1 MAKSKKW
8 EIPGITKRQSVF
20 TAAKKILKYRI
31 EHLLNTID
39 NYFKD
44 RNVENL
50 HDIRI
55 ALRRVRYNME
65 LFIECFDRK
74 IFLKFYKRV
83 ELLQDLSGMVRD
95 LDVFKENIQSLID
108 EAHVRVNKP
117 VLKKVEEKKSLLEN
131 DLELELMKFLHEKPL
146 KEFTKLLN

>member
-1 MAKSKKW
+1 MGKSKKW
-8 EIPGITKRQSVF
+8 EIPGISKRQSVC
-20 TAAKKILKYRI
+20 TAARLILKSRI
-31 EHLLNTID
+31 NHLLVTID

-65 LFIECFDRK
+65 LFIECFDRR
-74 IFLKFYKRV
+74 IFLNLYKQV
-83 ELLQDLSGMVRD
+83 ESLQDLSGILRD
-95 LDVFKENIQSLID
+95 LDVFKENIHSLAAED
-108 EAHVRVNKP
+108 KVKVNDP
-117 VLKKVEEKKSLLEN
+117 VLKRVEEKRTLLEN

-146 KEFTKLLN
+146 KDFSKLIN